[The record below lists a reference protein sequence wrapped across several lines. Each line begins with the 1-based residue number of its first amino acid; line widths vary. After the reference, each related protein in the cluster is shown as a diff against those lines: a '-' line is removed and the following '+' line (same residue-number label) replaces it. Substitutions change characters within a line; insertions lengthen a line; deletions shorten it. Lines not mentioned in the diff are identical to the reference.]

1 MASTKRW
8 LSPLAGKPADYPR
21 DLPFLSERSCLLSRS
36 GAGESELF
44 SVIWP
49 ASEEWPADCLRQQPR
64 PTRTLPLSV
73 VPTLEELPSDQPES
87 LKHLTRAA
95 ARVAFDRWMSW
106 SQTFGPLDRPW
117 IPWATWV
124 PDEVSTVFGLVCER
138 SREAGWSWGRNVA
151 RDTAWFEKGLRVRLV
166 VATAAGVTLQE
177 GLPEREAA

>member
-1 MASTKRW
+1 MGKPSALRFSMASTTRW
-8 LSPLAGKPADYPR
+8 LSPLANRPADYPR

-49 ASEEWPADCLRQQPR
+49 ASEEWPADCLRQQPG
-64 PTRTLPLSV
+64 PTRTLPLTV
-73 VPTLEELPSDQPES
+73 FPTLGELRDDPS
-87 LKHLTRAA
+87 AA
-95 ARVAFDRWMSW
+95 KAALRSMSW
-106 SQTFGPLDRPW
+106 IQTFGPLDRPW

-138 SREAGWSWGRNVA
+138 SREAGWSWGRNVE
-151 RDTAWFEKGLRVRLV
+151 RDTAWFEKGPRVRLII
-166 VATAAGVTLQE
+166 AAAAGGTLQE